1 MRIPRLAAIGAA
13 AAAVLVASGTALA
26 FTTAADRPGPP
37 AGIVTAAD
45 STTFPTAALSPPNAP
60 QPPAPPAPS
69 APSAPVA
76 PAPSAGDLSL
86 SPDEAAGIAL
96 AHVGS
101 GQVMQIER
109 EVENGRQEWKVE
121 INAGGSQHDVRVDD
135 QSGAITRSD
144 VDGSGSGNNGGNSNN
159 RGDDNG
165 GSNNHH
171 GDDNGGGSH
180 HGGDDHGGSDNGGSN
195 NSGDNG
201 DDGGS

>member
-26 FTTAADRPGPP
+26 FTTADRPGPP
-37 AGIVTAAD
+37 AGIMTAAD
-45 STTFPTAALSPPNAP
+45 STTFPTAAPSPPNAP

-69 APSAPVA
+69 APSAPAA
-76 PAPSAGDLSL
+76 PAPAAGDLSL

-101 GQVMQIER
+101 GQVTQIER
-109 EVENGRQEWKVE
+109 EVENGRQEWNVE
-121 INAGGSQHDVRVDD
+121 INAGGSQHDVRVDA

-144 VDGSGSGNNGGNSNN
+144 VDGSGNNGGNSNN

-165 GSNNHH
+165 GSNNNH

-180 HGGDDHGGSDNGGSN
+180 HGGDDHGGSDNGGSDN
-195 NSGDNG
+195 NRDNGG

>member
-26 FTTAADRPGPP
+26 FTTGADHSAPP
-37 AGIVTAAD
+37 TGIVTAAD
-45 STTFPTAALSPPNAP
+45 STTFPTDAPSPPNAP

-76 PAPSAGDLSL
+76 PAAGNLSL

-101 GQVMQIER
+101 GQVTQIER
-109 EVENGRQEWKVE
+109 EVENGQPEWKVE
-121 INAGGSQHDVRVDD
+121 ITAGGSQHEVRVNA
-135 QSGAITRSD
+135 QTGAITRT
-144 VDGSGSGNNGGNSNN
+144 DGDNNGDG
-159 RGDDNG
+159 NG
-165 GSNNHH
+165 GSN
-171 GDDNGGGSH
+171 S
-180 HGGDDHGGSDNGGSN
+180 GGSDNGGSGN
-195 NSGDNG
+195 GGTSNHHGSDDNGGSNHHGSDDNGDNNG